1 MNSKPR
7 GFIGSSREG
16 LKVARKLVQCL
27 DDSAS
32 IQPWDQGMVK
42 PGEFVLEGLANELEE
57 SQFGIFVFT
66 PDDALNLRQEEFLAV
81 RDNVLFELGMFVG
94 RLGRRRSFIVMPRGV
109 NNFRIPTDLLGLS
122 VLYFDPQEKNLRIA
136 LTKACEDIREEIE
149 RIEVSDGGSSARP
162 KRVARPKASPGH
174 VD

>member
-1 MNSKPR
+1 MSSKPR

-27 DDSAS
+27 ADSAF
-32 IQPWDQGMVK
+32 IQSWDQGMVK
-42 PGEFVLEGLANELEE
+42 PGEFVLEGLANELEQ

-66 PDDALNLRQEEFLAV
+66 PEDTLTLRQAEFLAV

-94 RLGRRRSFIVMPRGV
+94 RLGRKRSFIVMPRGV
-109 NNFRIPTDLLGLS
+109 DNFRIPTDLLGLS
-122 VLYFDPQEKNLRIA
+122 VLYFDPQQKDLGMA
-136 LTKACEDIREEIE
+136 LAKPCEDIREEIE
-149 RIEVSDGGSSARP
+149 KIEVPAEVSSALPERGPRP
-162 KRVARPKASPGH
+162 RTNIGH